1 MQFSFRYAPK
11 WFHDHILNY
20 YTDELHAIQ
29 KAAETIPD
37 YDDQRFKQ
45 IAVDFFTGKG
55 FTVWLDKSN
64 HLYESSLV
72 SESTNSGGETLRS
85 RSPRAPQWCHP
96 RALMHH

>member
-64 HLYESSLV
+64 HLWFDVDL
-72 SESTNSGGETLRS
+72 NSAKWTFEILRN
-85 RSPRAPQWCHP
+85 
-96 RALMHH
+96 

>member
-1 MQFSFRYAPK
+1 MQFSLRYAPK

-45 IAVDFFTGKG
+45 IAVEFFTSKG
-55 FTVWLDKSN
+55 FTVWLDESN
-64 HLYESSLV
+64 HLWFDVDPDSAKWTFEI
-72 SESTNSGGETLRS
+72 LRN
-85 RSPRAPQWCHP
+85 
-96 RALMHH
+96 

>member
-37 YDDQRFKQ
+37 YDDKRFKQ
-45 IAVDFFTGKG
+45 IAVDFFTSKG
-55 FTVWLDKSN
+55 FTVWLDESN
-64 HLYESSLV
+64 HLWFDVDPDSAKWTFEI
-72 SESTNSGGETLRS
+72 LRN
-85 RSPRAPQWCHP
+85 
-96 RALMHH
+96 

>member
-1 MQFSFRYAPK
+1 MQFSFKYAPK

-45 IAVDFFTGKG
+45 IAVDFFTSKG
-55 FTVWLDKSN
+55 FTVWLDESN
-64 HLYESSLV
+64 HLWFEVDPDSAKWTW
-72 SESTNSGGETLRS
+72 EILRN
-85 RSPRAPQWCHP
+85 
-96 RALMHH
+96 

>member
-29 KAAETIPD
+29 KAAETIPN

-45 IAVDFFTGKG
+45 IAVDFFTSKG
-55 FTVWLDKSN
+55 FTVWLDESN
-64 HLYESSLV
+64 HLWFEVDPDSANWTF
-72 SESTNSGGETLRS
+72 EILRN
-85 RSPRAPQWCHP
+85 
-96 RALMHH
+96 

>member
-1 MQFSFRYAPK
+1 MQFSFMYAPK

-45 IAVDFFTGKG
+45 TAVDFFTSKG
-55 FTVWLDKSN
+55 FTVWLDESN
-64 HLYESSLV
+64 HLWFEVDPDSAKWTF
-72 SESTNSGGETLRS
+72 EILRN
-85 RSPRAPQWCHP
+85 
-96 RALMHH
+96 

>member
-45 IAVDFFTGKG
+45 IAVDFFTSKG
-55 FTVWLDKSN
+55 FTVWLDESN
-64 HLYESSLV
+64 HLWFDVDLDSAEWTF
-72 SESTNSGGETLRS
+72 EILRN
-85 RSPRAPQWCHP
+85 
-96 RALMHH
+96 